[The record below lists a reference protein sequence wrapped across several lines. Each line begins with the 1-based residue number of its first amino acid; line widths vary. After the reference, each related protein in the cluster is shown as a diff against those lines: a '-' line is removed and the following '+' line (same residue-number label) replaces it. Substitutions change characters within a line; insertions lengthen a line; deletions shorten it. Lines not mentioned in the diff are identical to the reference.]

1 MRRGG
6 GGGRRRGPPGRVPI
20 RAQELRR
27 DRRVA
32 AFFPFERRRWRP
44 STVPGPIPE
53 RLGILRDRIRRV
65 PRPWRRVHDVRGG
78 VQAQVQLGILRAV
91 VLAARPLG
99 QRGPPGGPGGLPRLL
114 EPHNDA
120 VVETGHGRFLV
131 PLGDGYAVKL
141 LDPTYHYEPELEP
154 YFAAAMRAGC
164 AFLDG
169 GANLGY
175 WSVVASDEG
184 DEPGRVVAVEPVP
197 AIFDRLR
204 ENARLT
210 ADRFVCQQA
219 ALWSEPDVDLTIA
232 SHPQWHAGSRVLHGP
247 RAAAEGQYTTRVP
260 TTTIDQVARRH
271 WPNERPLLIKL
282 DVEGAESAALAGGE
296 DTLANRDVV
305 LIYEDHGSDPEHT
318 STRAVL
324 EGLGFRVYACTSKGP
339 VEIRGL
345 GDVARIK
352 TDTVHAFNSPP
363 SPPRGGVGPAV
374 RAATP

>member
-1 MRRGG
+1 MPR
-6 GGGRRRGPPGRVPI
+6 P
-20 RAQELRR
+20 
-27 DRRVA
+27 
-32 AFFPFERRRWRP
+32 FPD
-44 STVPGPIPE
+44 
-53 RLGILRDRIRRV
+53 RLGILLDRIRRV

-78 VQAQVQLGILRAV
+78 VQAHVQLGILRAV
-91 VLAARPLG
+91 ALAARPLG
-99 QRGPPGGPGGLPRLL
+99 QRGAHRVTWRLARL
-114 EPHNDA
+114 FEPHNDA
-120 VVETGHGRFLV
+120 VVDTSHGRFLV

-175 WSVVASDEG
+175 WSVVASDEC

-204 ENARLT
+204 ENARLN
-210 ADRFVCQQA
+210 ADRFVCEQA
-219 ALWSEPDVDLTIA
+219 ALWSEPDVDLTMA
-232 SHPQWHAGSRVLHGP
+232 SHPQWHAGSSVLHGP
-247 RAAAEGQYTTRVP
+247 RAAADGQYTTRVP
-260 TTTIDQVARRH
+260 TTTIDRVARRY
-271 WPNERPLLIKL
+271 WPDERPLLIKL

-324 EGLGFRVYACTSKGP
+324 EDLGFRVYACTGDGP
-339 VEIRGL
+339 VEISEL
-345 GDVARIK
+345 DDVARIK
-352 TDTVHAFNSPP
+352 TDTVHGFNFLAFH
-363 SPPRGGVGPAV
+363 PRSTVGPAV
-374 RAATP
+374 LAAAA